1 MATQQINYICSK
13 EIIRTLFKNIYRL
26 FMYLE
31 RLPGDVYVQRGEVLG
46 QGEVP
51 ELRLHRG
58 ALLRHHHHAE
68 GLRAPEVKL
77 QVEAGEEDPLPAGVK
92 LSLLLDAA
100 RLDQVVTQ
108 LRKPDIFVIT
118 RAVASCD
125 RTP

>member
-100 RLDQVVTQ
+100 GLDQVVTQ
-108 LRKPDIFVIT
+108 LRKPDM
-118 RAVASCD
+118 R
-125 RTP
+125 

>member
-77 QVEAGEEDPLPAGVK
+77 KVEAGKEDPLPAGVK

-100 RLDQVVTQ
+100 GLDQVITQ

-118 RAVASCD
+118 RTSVSCD

>member
-13 EIIRTLFKNIYRL
+13 KIIQTLFKIIYRL

>member
-13 EIIRTLFKNIYRL
+13 KIIQTLFKIIYRL

-77 QVEAGEEDPLPAGVK
+77 KVEAGEEDPLPAGVK

>member
-1 MATQQINYICSK
+1 
-13 EIIRTLFKNIYRL
+13 
-26 FMYLE
+26 MYVE
-31 RLPGDVYVQRGEVLG
+31 RGEVLG

-100 RLDQVVTQ
+100 RLDQVVAQ
-108 LRKPDIFVIT
+108 LRKPAMIIIT
-118 RAVASCD
+118 RTFVSCD
-125 RTP
+125 PTP

>member
-1 MATQQINYICSK
+1 MVLLLMTS
-13 EIIRTLFKNIYRL
+13 LFVCGIH
-26 FMYLE
+26 LE
-31 RLPGDVYVQRGEVLG
+31 GLPRGVDVEGGEVLG

-100 RLDQVVTQ
+100 GLDQVVTQ
-108 LRKPDIFVIT
+108 LRKPAIIVIT
-118 RAVASCD
+118 RTFASCD
-125 RTP
+125 CTP

>member
-13 EIIRTLFKNIYRL
+13 KIIQTLFKIIYRL

-77 QVEAGEEDPLPAGVK
+77 KVEAGEEDPLPAGVK

-100 RLDQVVTQ
+100 GLDQVVTQ

-118 RAVASCD
+118 RTVASCD
-125 RTP
+125 CTP

>member
-1 MATQQINYICSK
+1 MQQGK
-13 EIIRTLFKNIYRL
+13 LLKNIYPL
-26 FMYLE
+26 MYLE

-118 RAVASCD
+118 RTFASCD
-125 RTP
+125 PTP

>member
-92 LSLLLDAA
+92 LSLLLDTAG
-100 RLDQVVTQ
+100 LDQVVTQ
-108 LRKPDIFVIT
+108 LRKPDM
-118 RAVASCD
+118 R
-125 RTP
+125 